1 MQRRYGE
8 VTKDVLLLM
17 AVAGI
22 ITVTVVLS
30 PNLLYNI
37 AKEIIKIKKK
47 DWKYKNADPKR
58 LSRSL
63 AGLNKN
69 KIIILKENNGK
80 FIVELTE
87 RGKKIVKEMQYENMR
102 IEKPNKWDKK
112 WRIIIFDIPEGQRRI
127 ARDALRDKLKKLG
140 FYLIQKSVWVYPYPC
155 EKEIQLL
162 CEMFEINP
170 YVNIITAEKIYNDDT
185 VRKYFGLS

>member
-1 MQRRYGE
+1 
-8 VTKDVLLLM
+8 M

-22 ITVTVVLS
+22 ITVAVTLS

-47 DWKYKNADPKR
+47 DWKNKSADFKK
-58 LSRSL
+58 LSRYL

-69 KIIILKENNGK
+69 KIIILKEINGQ
-80 FIVELTE
+80 FAIRLTE
-87 RGKKIVKEMQYENMR
+87 QGKKIIKEMQYEDMK

-127 ARDALRDKLKKLG
+127 ARDALRNKLKKLG

-155 EKEIQLL
+155 EKEI
-162 CEMFEINP
+162 
-170 YVNIITAEKIYNDDT
+170 
-185 VRKYFGLS
+185 

>member
-8 VTKDVLLLM
+8 ITKDILLTM
-17 AVAGI
+17 ATAGI
-22 ITVTVVLS
+22 ITVAVTMS

-37 AKEIIKIKKK
+37 TKEIIKIKKK
-47 DWKYKNADPKR
+47 DWVRKNVDAGR

-63 AGLNKN
+63 IGLNKN

-87 RGKKIVKEMQYENMR
+87 RGKKIVKEMQYEDMK

-112 WRIIIFDIPEGQRRI
+112 WRIIIFDIPEGRRRM

-155 EKEIQLL
+155 EKEIQFL

-170 YVNIITAEKIYNDDT
+170 YVNIITADKIYNDDIA
-185 VRKYFGLS
+185 REYFRLS